1 MNKNGETEALD
12 FCRAKK
18 IFEEGF
24 GFLKSLYHK
33 ENVFFHFSKI
43 KDEEKR
49 KSLSALKRGVVSV
62 FFTSELANG
71 RRRVDKVW
79 LNAEEIPKHFLAG
92 FIDRLILELN
102 SGQTNPFEIM
112 DALNQLREINELT
125 EKNYRAIICSS
136 KIKKNP
142 SVLLKLISEN
152 ELPLQNDLSAI
163 IKEWKNEYPL
173 RIEGDEIIIHM
184 LLEKQSFPRE

>member
-1 MNKNGETEALD
+1 MNNNNDTEVLD
-12 FCRAKK
+12 FCRVKK

-24 GFLKSLYHK
+24 GFLTSLYHK

-49 KSLSALKRGVVSV
+49 RSLTALKRGVVSV
-62 FFTSELANG
+62 FFTSKFANG
-71 RRRVDKVW
+71 KRKVDKVW

-102 SGQTNPFEIM
+102 TGQTNPFEIM
-112 DALNQLREINELT
+112 DVLNQLREINELT
-125 EKNYRAIICSS
+125 ENSYRAIICSS

-152 ELPLQNDLSAI
+152 ELSLQNDLSAI
-163 IKEWKNEYPL
+163 LKEWKNEYPL
-173 RIEGDEIIIHM
+173 RIEKDETIIHM
-184 LLEKQSFPRE
+184 LLEKQSFPRQ